1 MGYSGAM
8 ANKQQEQQLEVQSKE
23 DRTIFNAS
31 KSEIFWKNFLAG
43 VGRGLGMMLIQI
55 AGYAIIFG
63 LLATFVWPLIE
74 PVVGNLGGL
83 TESLESSL
91 NQFESIQNQFGGGGS
106 SRPPNTY

>member
-1 MGYSGAM
+1 MP
-8 ANKQQEQQLEVQSKE
+8 NDQEKPQVEVQSTE

-55 AGYAIIFG
+55 VGYLIIFG
-63 LLATFVWPLIE
+63 ILTTFVWPLIE